1 MSNIEQK
8 LHIGSE
14 EAVKDGACSSIVGLS
29 YTPKS
34 HHFSD
39 KKLQENYQKPC
50 FYLGIKVFNNNEARI
65 TLKDSAELK
74 SKSKVNPPP
83 IRSGELVQD
92 GLTGRARKKLLFA
105 SRILHNYIMSDKNQ
119 KGYCS
124 FITLTYGKDFPDDR
138 TSKRHLDNFF
148 KKFRRKHPDSLYLWV
163 AERQTRGAI
172 HYHILTPHYTDYK
185 WINKA
190 WNGIANKWQIS
201 AGHKKQKLGP
211 NVKGVLNAGAYLV
224 KYLSKEGEKIEGNM
238 YNMSQSLHN
247 LMKPKAETTIK
258 LKYDGNM
265 IAEYLAD
272 KITDKK
278 SNAVVFKN
286 INQYTGNFMAWISKI
301 NEFEFNDFLNY
312 EFLDFPVIL
321 GEYKNEDGVY
331 IVDSP
336 EVVNRQK
343 PKKDI
348 LLK

>member
-14 EAVKDGACSSIVGLS
+14 EAVKDGVCSSIVGLS
-29 YTPKS
+29 YTSKS
-34 HHFSD
+34 HRFSD
-39 KKLQENYQKPC
+39 TKLQENYQKPC
-50 FYLGIKVFNNNEARI
+50 FYLGVKVFNNNEARI
-65 TLKDSAELK
+65 VLKDSAELK

-83 IRSGELVQD
+83 IRAGELIQD
-92 GLTGRARKKLLFA
+92 GLTGRARTKIKFA
-105 SRILHNYIMSDKNQ
+105 SRIIQDYVLSNKNN
-119 KGYCS
+119 KAFAS
-124 FITLTYGKDFPDDR
+124 FITLTYGRDFPSDR
-138 TSKRHLDNFF
+138 DSKKHLDNFF
-148 KKFRRKHPDSLYLWV
+148 KRFKRKHPEGIYLWV
-163 AERQTRGAI
+163 AERQKRGAI
-172 HYHILTPHYTDYK
+172 HYHILTPHYTDKK
-185 WINKA
+185 WVNKS
-190 WNGIANKWQIS
+190 WNDIAGKWQ
-201 AGHKKQKLGP
+201 KKNNKHIQRLYP
-211 NVKGVLNAGAYLV
+211 NVKAVNNAGAYLV
-224 KYLSKEGEKIEGNM
+224 KYLSKEGEKIGGNM
-238 YNMSQSLHN
+238 YNMSKSLHN

-278 SNAVVFKN
+278 NDAVLFKN

-331 IVDSP
+331 VVDSP